1 MPISKVD
8 KNMQTAQ
15 KRDACLNEKFYFRT
29 NIFSN
34 SSSATATSTTAPNED
49 AKSSCS
55 NSECELAEMSINEIV
70 NGSDRFIG
78 LIRLINDY
86 LSNLDAD
93 VDTQCT
99 IKQYLKLIEMRASG
113 KLMTNAAW
121 IRKFVMN
128 HPKYKQDSY
137 VDEEINYDLL
147 WRIYLISS
155 GQIKCPELLH
165 SFQTK
170 SAI

>member
-1 MPISKVD
+1 MVMPISKVD

-34 SSSATATSTTAPNED
+34 SATPNDEV
-49 AKSSCS
+49 KSSCS
-55 NSECELAEMSINEIV
+55 SGGECELAEMSINEIV
-70 NGSDRFIG
+70 NGSDKFIG

-86 LSNLDAD
+86 LSNLDVD

-99 IKQYLKLIEMRASG
+99 IKQYLKLIEMRACG
-113 KLMTNAAW
+113 KLMTDAAW
-121 IRKFVMN
+121 IRKFVLN

-147 WRIYLISS
+147 WRIYLIST